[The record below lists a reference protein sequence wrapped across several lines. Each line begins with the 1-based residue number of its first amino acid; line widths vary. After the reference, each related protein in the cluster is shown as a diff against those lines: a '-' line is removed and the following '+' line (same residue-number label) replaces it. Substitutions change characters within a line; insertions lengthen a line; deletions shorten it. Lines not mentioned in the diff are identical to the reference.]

1 MCWVMPPASPATT
14 LASRM
19 LVEQRGLAVVDVAH
33 DGDDRRTRLLQ
44 RLVVVVAVVEQRLQL
59 DLLLLAGLDQQHV
72 GADLE
77 REQLH
82 LLVGEGHRGRD
93 HLAVAAAGSG

>member
-1 MCWVMPPASPATT
+1 MLGDAAG
-14 LASRM
+14 LAGDDVGVAD
-19 LVEQRGLAVVDVAH
+19 LVEQRGLAVVDVTH
-33 DGDDRRTRLLQ
+33 DGDDRGARRLQ
-44 RLVVVVAVVEQRLQL
+44 RLVVVVAVVEHRLQL
-59 DLLLLAGLDQQHV
+59 ELLLLTGLDQQQV

-93 HLAVAAAGSG
+93 HLAVLRAGSG